1 MSWKSTLKEILDKN
15 NKAAACGGKA
25 VSFATQ
31 AARQEI
37 LEQGFKELRG
47 LSYKLE
53 DVRHFKERHMT
64 LLGHAWEAKKL
75 SASTLQNRISVFR
88 IFSEWI
94 GKPGMIR
101 GSEHYVKNPQT
112 VERHCVAQTDKTW
125 SGQQKNLAEKLI
137 NLQAQDAYVSLQ
149 LELQRAFGL
158 RMREAALLK
167 LHQADKGS
175 YLAVNWGTKG
185 GRDRTIPI
193 QTDYQRDVLARA
205 KLLVTHKIRSLIP
218 ANYSFK
224 QWKNHYYYICRQHGI
239 SRQEGITSHGLR
251 HERLNEIYQEITG
264 QASPIKNHN
273 HHAEQTPVNAQLD
286 QIARQEIAET
296 AGHSR
301 HSISSAYIG
310 SNK

>member
-1 MSWKSTLKEILDKN
+1 MSWKLTLKEVLGKHK
-15 NKAAACGGKA
+15 KAAASGGKA
-25 VSFATQ
+25 VGFATQ

-53 DVRHFKERHMT
+53 DVRHFKERHM
-64 LLGHAWEAKKL
+64 LILGHAWEDKKL
-75 SASTLQNRISVFR
+75 SASTIQNRISVFR
-88 IFSEWI
+88 IFAEWI

-101 GSEHYVKNPQT
+101 GSVHYVKNPQH
-112 VERHCVAQTDKTW
+112 VARHGVAQTDKTW
-125 SGQQKNLAEKLI
+125 SGQQKSLAEKLVS
-137 NLQAQDAYVSLQ
+137 LQAQDAHVAMQ

-185 GRDRTIPI
+185 GRDRVIPI
-193 QTDYQRDVLARA
+193 QTDQQRDVLTRA
-205 KLLVTHKIRSLIP
+205 KLLLLNKTSSLIP
-218 ANYSFK
+218 ENYTFK
-224 QWKNHYYYICRQHGI
+224 QWKSHYYYVCQQHGI
-239 SRQEGITSHGLR
+239 SRKNGITSHGLR

-264 QASPIKNHN
+264 QASPIKTEKNSN
-273 HHAEQTPVNAQLD
+273 GKMPVDAELD

-296 AGHSR
+296 AGHCR
-301 HSISSAYIG
+301 ATIAAAYIG
-310 SNK
+310 SSK